1 LVKTLDGS
9 SGASLPRF
17 NLTSPALLTALAILF
32 IVPGLP
38 GHDLWKTQDAIGLG
52 IVHDMAVTGRLL
64 VPHVAGTPWMA
75 DAPLYH
81 WVALVFGL
89 LLGFAMEFHAAARL
103 ASGAFLGL
111 AFFFIYRA
119 GRNWTD
125 EESERPISAAAAM
138 LVLLG
143 SVGVIVYA
151 HEAVPELAGLAA
163 MCAALAALPYAAAR
177 PIAAGARFGV
187 ALGAAFLSGTWIG
200 PLGLLAAAV
209 AAHIACPAWRTR
221 AALRFLGATLACA
234 VPLVLSWPVAL
245 AIRAPE
251 AFIDWWAFLW
261 YAHGSVGENVRHLIA
276 NGSWFTWPAWPL
288 ALWAAWSL
296 RRRWRE
302 PRLFVPGATLAV
314 MIVLR
319 IGWGM
324 PQDENL
330 LLLLA
335 PLALLATAGIFT
347 LRRGA
352 VAALDWFGVLAFAFF
367 TTLVWVGYSA
377 MMLGVPGP
385 VARNLARIAPGFV
398 PHVHWAGVALAVA
411 LAFAWV
417 YLVFFTPFNPMR
429 ASARWAGGVVL
440 LWGTFAAL
448 FMPWV
453 DYQKSY
459 RSVALQLKRHIPAN
473 GGCLAERG
481 LGISQ
486 AAALDYHAGI
496 RARPFDYRRPYA
508 CPLVLVQGAPG
519 DDYDAPPVAGK
530 AGWAKI
536 AEASRPGDRAE
547 RYRLYRLRK

>member
-1 LVKTLDGS
+1 M
-9 SGASLPRF
+9 APRF

-52 IVHDMAVTGRLL
+52 IVHDMAVSGQLL
-64 VPHVAGTPWMA
+64 VPRIAGLPWMA

-81 WVALVFGL
+81 WVALAFGL
-89 LLGFAMEFHAAARL
+89 LFRFALEFHSAARL
-103 ASGAFLGL
+103 ASGAFLGA
-111 AFFFIYRA
+111 AFAFMYYA
-119 GRNWTD
+119 GRNWS
-125 EESERPISAAAAM
+125 EAESERPISAAASM
-138 LVLLG
+138 LILLG
-143 SVGVIVYA
+143 SVGLMVYA
-151 HEAVPELAGLAA
+151 HEAVPEIAGLAA
-163 MCAALAALPYAAAR
+163 MCAAFAVLPYAAVR
-177 PIAAGARFGV
+177 PLAAGAAFGA

-200 PLGLLAAAV
+200 PLALFAAAT
-209 AAHIACPAWRTR
+209 AAHVACPAWRTR
-221 AALRFLGATLACA
+221 ATAGFFAATLACA
-234 VPLVLSWPVAL
+234 AALALSWPLAL

-251 AFIDWWAFLW
+251 ALIDWWAFLR
-261 YAHGSVGENVRHLIA
+261 YAHGSPGENARHLVA

-314 MIVLR
+314 MLVLR
-319 IGWGM
+319 IGWGI

-335 PLALLATAGIFT
+335 PLALLATPGIFT

-367 TTLVWVGYSA
+367 TTLVWVGYCA
-377 MMLGVPGP
+377 MTLGVPGP

-398 PHVHWAGVALAVA
+398 AHVNWIGIAFAAALAA
-411 LAFAWV
+411 AWV

-448 FMPWV
+448 FIPWV

-459 RSVALQLKRHIPAN
+459 RSVALQLRARIPAN
-473 GGCLAERG
+473 ASCLAERG

-496 RARPFDYRRPYA
+496 RARPFDFRRPYA
-508 CPLVLVQGAPG
+508 CPLVLVQGTPG

-530 AGWAKI
+530 AGWTRI

-547 RYRLYRLRK
+547 RYRLYRLRR